1 MRSHSVSLDRPIS
14 YIITAVSPTAT
25 LVAFIAGHCNDKL
38 CLPCKLVLPSHDLGH
53 VGSGNL
59 SQSLLTSGAGM

>member
-1 MRSHSVSLDRPIS
+1 MRSHSVSVDPLNL
-14 YIITAVSPTAT
+14 YTITGVSPIAT

-59 SQSLLTSGAGM
+59 SQSLLTSGAGV